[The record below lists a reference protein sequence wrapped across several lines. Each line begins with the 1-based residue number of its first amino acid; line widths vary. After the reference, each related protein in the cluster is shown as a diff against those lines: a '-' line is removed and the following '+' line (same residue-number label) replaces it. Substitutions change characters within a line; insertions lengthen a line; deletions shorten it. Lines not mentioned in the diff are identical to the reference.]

1 MNVEKEG
8 IEMKS
13 FTGNRERA
21 WLGALAV
28 AFCLALLSSPSA
40 RAQDVTAKS
49 LVDRAQIQDLIT
61 HYYYNFGKEKPESFP
76 DFYADDAELILGNT
90 HFAGREGIAK
100 AYAPR
105 SSAPSPMRSAYSFNV
120 TISNPL
126 IVVHGDTATSELIF
140 TEYLMQKQGDTPTI
154 RTQGR
159 EYATFVKVNGKWR
172 YKTRH
177 IMGGNEAPEGWKE

>member
-1 MNVEKEG
+1 
-8 IEMKS
+8 MKS
-13 FTGNRERA
+13 LMSCASRA
-21 WLGALAV
+21 WLGVLGIV
-28 AFCLALLSSPSA
+28 MGLVLLSCPA
-40 RAQDVTAKS
+40 AQAQDVTAKT

-90 HFAGREGIAK
+90 HFKGKDGIAK
-100 AYAPR
+100 AYARPAN
-105 SSAPSPMRSAYSFNV
+105 SSAPSPMQKAYSFNV

-126 IVVHGDTATSELIF
+126 IVVHGDTATSALIF
-140 TEYLMQKQGDTPTI
+140 TEYLMQKQGDVPTI

-177 IMGGNEAPEGWKE
+177 IMGGNEPPDGWVE

>member
-1 MNVEKEG
+1 
-8 IEMKS
+8 MKS
-13 FTGNRERA
+13 YTGFMSKA
-21 WLGALAV
+21 WLSALGIV
-28 AFCLALLSSPSA
+28 IGLVLLSGPA
-40 RAQDVTAKS
+40 AQAQSVTPKT

-90 HFAGREGIAK
+90 HFKGKDGIAK
-100 AYAPR
+100 AYARPAN
-105 SSAPSPMRSAYSFNV
+105 SSAPSPMQKAYSFNV

-126 IVVHGDTATSELIF
+126 IVVHGDTATSALIF
-140 TEYLMQKQGDTPTI
+140 TEYLMQKQGDVPTI

-177 IMGGNEAPEGWKE
+177 IMGGNEPPDGWVE